1 MGWFTGGR
9 GREGMNMFQK
19 RRAEDR
25 RICWEERGRPEEGP
39 NGLEDYTYLSSV
51 LMVRVA
57 L

>member
-1 MGWFTGGR
+1 
-9 GREGMNMFQK
+9 MNMFQK